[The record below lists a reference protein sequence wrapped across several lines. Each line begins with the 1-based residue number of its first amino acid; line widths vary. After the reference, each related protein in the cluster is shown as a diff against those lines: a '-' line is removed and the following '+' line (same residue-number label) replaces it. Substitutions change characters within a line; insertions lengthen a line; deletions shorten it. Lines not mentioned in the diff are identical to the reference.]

1 MACITFLVP
10 PFGQEDL
17 QDLQSIFEI
26 AHLRKYGLFLDI
38 QCEIYLCLM
47 TLDSGIISFTLD
59 RMPPQIGDIISEAVY
74 ENKLKSNPNHP
85 ITSEITACYFVNIAG
100 KEKQCDKSFM
110 ASFLVYHFHFHMI
123 K

>member
-38 QCEIYLCLM
+38 QCEIFF
-47 TLDSGIISFTLD
+47 SFDDFGT
-59 RMPPQIGDIISEAVY
+59 I
-74 ENKLKSNPNHP
+74 
-85 ITSEITACYFVNIAG
+85 
-100 KEKQCDKSFM
+100 
-110 ASFLVYHFHFHMI
+110 
-123 K
+123 